1 MCILLYEKVSWA
13 RIMFCLL
20 PLLLLAVVI
29 AAVGR
34 VVVFPVGMCRIVCC
48 SPARQSVASIPSG
61 HRMVLDQPLS
71 SVVKIGFLIC
81 TFYVLEYDTLSIGF
95 LLWVLLTLLD
105 ISLMSP
111 LGQLTRYA
119 TLFYFVFSCLLYK

>member
-1 MCILLYEKVSWA
+1 ML
-13 RIMFCLL
+13 
-20 PLLLLAVVI
+20 
-29 AAVGR
+29 
-34 VVVFPVGMCRIVCC
+34 FPR
-48 SPARQSVASIPSG
+48 SSVRPSIPSG

-105 ISLMSP
+105 IPLCHHLANLPNTQLCSHSSSP
-111 LGQLTRYA
+111 V
-119 TLFYFVFSCLLYK
+119 FYIVSFNSFRLLIYVAISLYK